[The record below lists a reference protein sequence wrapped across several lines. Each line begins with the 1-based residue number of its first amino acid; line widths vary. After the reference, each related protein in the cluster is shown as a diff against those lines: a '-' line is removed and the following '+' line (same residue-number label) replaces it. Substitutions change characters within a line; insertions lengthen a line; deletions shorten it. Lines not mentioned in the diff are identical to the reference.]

1 MATMTYQEAIRQGLE
16 EALRADDSVYLI
28 GEDIGAY
35 GGCYGVTSGLLE
47 AFGPARVMDT
57 PISESAILGSSVG
70 AALLGKRPVAEIM
83 YADFLPVAGDLLI
96 NQAAKMRYVLGDDA
110 RMPLTVRAPY
120 GGGGGYSFNHSQSP
134 ESWFLNAPG
143 LLIVMPSTPAD
154 AKGLLHAAI
163 QCDDTVLYLEH
174 KHLYKTLSG
183 EVPEGPYTI
192 PLGKGDIKRT
202 GRDLTIV
209 ATGWMVHRALR
220 AAETLAGQGIEAEV
234 VDPRTIKP
242 LDEALILS
250 SVAKTGRLLTVCESP
265 LTGGFGSE
273 LCAIV
278 TEKAFS
284 SLKAPPVRLA
294 APDLPVPFA
303 PAAEQLYYP
312 DVDRIAAAAAA
323 LVNA

>member
-1 MATMTYQEAIRQGLE
+1 MAEMTYQEAIRQGLR
-16 EALRADDSVYLI
+16 EALRADPSVYLI

-47 AFGPARVMDT
+47 EFGPERVMDT

-96 NQAAKMRYVLGDDA
+96 NQAAKLRYVLGGDA

-143 LLIVMPSTPAD
+143 LCIVMPSTPAD
-154 AKGLLHAAI
+154 AKGLLLSAI
-163 QCDDTVLYLEH
+163 RCDDTVLYLEH

-183 EVPEGPYTI
+183 EVPDGAEAI
-192 PLGKGDIKRT
+192 PLGKGDIKRV
-202 GRDLTIV
+202 GSDVTIV

-220 AAETLAGQGIEAEV
+220 AAAALAEQGIEAEV
-234 VDPRTIKP
+234 IDPRTIKP

-250 SVAKTGRLLTVCESP
+250 SVAKTGRLVTVCESP
-265 LTGGFGSE
+265 ITGGFGSE
-273 LCAIV
+273 VCAIA

-303 PAAEQLYYP
+303 PAAEKLYYP
-312 DVDRIAAAAAA
+312 DADRIAQAAAA
-323 LVNA
+323 LLHA